1 MKFAKTSENCC
12 VVTELKNVRKHP
24 NADKLMIAT
33 VLGESIIV
41 GLDSKENDKVL
52 YFDSNLYI
60 TPEYCSPNNL
70 YSHAELNKD
79 VQKKGFFGN
88 NGRVRPVNLRGEK
101 SYGFVASIDSL
112 GVVTNTKIEDKDFPL
127 GLEFNI
133 VNDIKI
139 CDKYVVVT
147 SNKGSSNTPKLKKK
161 DRIRTNMFPEHW
173 DTKQLKREIDKIP
186 GNQVVTLELK
196 VHGTSGRIGNVL
208 AIKYLN
214 PIQRLLNKFGMDIN
228 TTSRMLMNGTR
239 RVNLTRSKNV
249 KSFYKGDMR
258 DVVFNKVKDNVR
270 ENEQLY
276 FEIAGYDTN
285 GSAVQKDFP
294 YGCKQGEHIVILY
307 RITINTSDGK
317 VYDMS
322 RDYVYRRAEELGLQA
337 PHVFEKYYYD
347 GNIDKLMEKVNSYT
361 DGPDPIDP
369 THIREGVV
377 VWFMTKEG
385 NWSCLKNK
393 SFEFLKKEDAQK
405 EANIVDIEDQN

>member
-12 VVTELKNVRKHP
+12 VVAELKNIRKHS
-24 NADKLMIAT
+24 NADKLQIAT
-33 VLGESIIV
+33 VLGDSIIV

-52 YFDSNLYI
+52 YFNSNLFI
-60 TPEYCSPNNL
+60 TPEYCSANNL
-70 YSHAELNKD
+70 YSSAEMNKD
-79 VQKKGFFGN
+79 NTKKGFFGK
-88 NGRVRPVNLRGEK
+88 NGRVRPINLRGEK
-101 SYGFVASIDSL
+101 SYGYVASIESL
-112 GVVTNTKIEDKDFPL
+112 GFINNINDKDFPI
-127 GLEFNI
+127 GLEFNL

-139 CDKYVVVT
+139 CDKYIVPVA
-147 SNKGSSNTPKLKKK
+147 NKGSSNTSKLKPK
-161 DRIRTNMFPEHW
+161 DRIKTNMFPEHW
-173 DTKQLKREIDKIP
+173 DTKTLKREIDKIP
-186 GNQVVTLELK
+186 HNQVIWCELK

-214 PIQRLLNKFGMDIN
+214 PIQRLLNKLGMDIS

-239 RVNLTRSKNV
+239 RVNLTKN
-249 KSFYKGDMR
+249 KKAKTFYKGDMR

-285 GSAVQKDFP
+285 GSAIQKDFP

-307 RITINTSDGK
+307 RVTINTSDGK

-322 RDYVYRRAEELGLQA
+322 RDYVYRRAEELGLQS
-337 PHVFEKYYYD
+337 PHVFEKFYYD
-347 GNIDKLMEKVNSYT
+347 GNVDKLMEKVNSYT

-393 SFEFLKKEDAQK
+393 SFDFLKKEDALK
-405 EANIVDIEDQN
+405 EANVVDIEDQN